1 MDESRLAAFTDAL
14 LAIVMTILVLEL
26 NTPDDVSAS
35 GFWEMRAE
43 LFSYALSFFWLGA
56 MWVNLHR
63 EWQHIEQVDNIVV
76 WWSIVMLFFA
86 SLFPFATKVA
96 DGQFTSTTA
105 QVFYGIVVL
114 AVTFSNSAL
123 YRALAKANPSREY
136 EHRMAN
142 RSRWARV
149 DIAIKVLGMVIALTV
164 WPPAMMFAVLITLVG
179 IVIPMQLS
187 SPRE

>member
-1 MDESRLAAFTDAL
+1 MEETRLAAFTDAI

-26 NTPDDVSAS
+26 NTPEEISAS
-35 GFWEMRAE
+35 GFWDMRAE

-63 EWQHIEQVDNIVV
+63 EWQHIKRVDNIVV
-76 WWSIVMLFFA
+76 WWSIIMLFCA

-96 DGQFTSTTA
+96 DGHFTNTTA

-114 AVTFSNSAL
+114 AVTFSNTGL
-123 YRALAKANPSREY
+123 YRALGKANPSTEY
-136 EHRMAN
+136 EQRMNN
-142 RSRWARV
+142 RARWARI
-149 DIAIKVLGMVIALTV
+149 DIALKLVGMVIALTV

-187 SPRE
+187 SPQK